1 MNVYDFDDTIY
12 DGDSTFDFYL
22 FCLRRHK
29 KILLLLPSLL
39 FAYIKYYVFHISS
52 KTQFKEAMYKFLK
65 YCDIDNDIKDFWET
79 HKRKIKKWYL
89 EQKKSDDVII
99 SASPAFLLSP
109 LEKSIGFTVIASNV
123 DKLTG
128 NYNGV
133 NCYYDEKVRR
143 FFEAYPQGEIDCFY
157 SDHYSDEPLAKI
169 ADNAFIVD
177 GDIILNWN
185 FGKHIKPRI

>member
-1 MNVYDFDDTIY
+1 MNVYDFDNTIY

-39 FAYIKYYVFHISS
+39 FAYIKYYVFNISS

-123 DKLTG
+123 DKLSG
-128 NYNGV
+128 KYNGV